1 MVDRD
6 FKFKFVEREE
16 KNYQKKTKVF
26 VKYDMMEDSRSA
38 VEKNKEPPIME
49 KIPNNSK
56 KKIKRKI
63 MSGLTS

>member
-16 KNYQKKTKVF
+16 KNYKKKTKVF

-38 VEKNKEPPIME
+38 MEKNKEPPIVE

-56 KKIKRKI
+56 NKIKRKI